1 MLYYSGR
8 CVKGHRTSRSFSGIS
23 AQVLPNIL
31 IKNNASKHP
40 RVLPID
46 TTPIH
51 INYIAQE
58 GIQRPPDQPEF
69 LGDQCTTFVEIL

>member
-1 MLYYSGR
+1 
-8 CVKGHRTSRSFSGIS
+8 
-23 AQVLPNIL
+23 LPNIL

-58 GIQRPPDQPEF
+58 GIQRPLDQLEF

>member
-1 MLYYSGR
+1 MVLLGKVCGSSW
-8 CVKGHRTSRSFSGIS
+8 TNWSFPGIS
-23 AQVLPNIL
+23 AQVLLNIL

-40 RVLPID
+40 RVFLIN

-58 GIQRPPDQPEF
+58 GIQWPLDQPEF